1 MRVIVEDCNKN
12 NQKPSFIVVVIRVF
26 LVVNF
31 VIGLH
36 LGIAF
41 CFPGLFGK
49 LVTTGCH
56 LVQKSVRAIV
66 EACATTTPANA
77 NTIQSPLLDQARQ
90 MILVVSPEWGS
101 VYGELRRYDRKSGN
115 SKWQQEGEMIKVVL
129 GGAGL
134 AWPDDIRYPAQ
145 IESDPIIRHR
155 YEGRSPAGIFAL
167 GQAFGYYAHEQLG
180 WLNYDYRQATRDL
193 VCVNDDKSIYYNQV
207 VDSYRMPSVDW
218 DSDELMDRSDDLYSL
233 GVVINPKCSAPSC
246 GKTPCTFLHIWQG
259 DGVGTT
265 GSTAMSKAD
274 MLCLLQWLDRE
285 MRPVIVQ
292 ITKRDRSWI
301 ANLPPE

>member
-12 NQKPSFIVVVIRVF
+12 NQKPSLCAAVIRLF
-26 LVVNF
+26 LVVNL
-31 VIGLH
+31 VIGFQ
-36 LGIAF
+36 LGVECF
-41 CFPGLFGK
+41 FPGLFGK
-49 LVTTGCH
+49 IVTTGCH
-56 LVQKSVRAIV
+56 LVKKSVRAIV
-66 EACATTTPANA
+66 EACATTPPATVS
-77 NTIQSPLLDQARQ
+77 TIQSPLLDQARQ
-90 MILVVSPEWGS
+90 MILVVTPEWGA
-101 VYGELRRYDRKSGN
+101 VDGELRRYSRTSGTVP
-115 SKWQQEGEMIKVVL
+115 WQQEGKVIKVVV

-134 AWPDDIRYPAQ
+134 AWPDNLRYPARL
-145 IESDPIIRHR
+145 ESDPIIRQR
-155 YEGRSPAGIFAL
+155 YVGRSPAGIFAL
-167 GQAFGYYAHEQLG
+167 GQAFGYYEREQLG
-180 WLNYDYRQATRDL
+180 WLNYDYRQTTRDL

-207 VDSYRMPSVDW
+207 VDWNETASFDW
-218 DSDELMDRSDDLYSL
+218 DSYESMYRSDDLYSL
-233 GVVINPKCSAPSC
+233 GVVINPKRSAPGCDS
-246 GKTPCTFLHIWQG
+246 TPCTFLHIWQR